1 MSEFKSLIV
10 ERRGNVLHVMLNDPA
25 SRNALSQQMVTEL
38 RAVAKLCTQD
48 ASARCVVLRGAN
60 RNFCAGGNFSD
71 FQQMM
76 RSAATEDNDPIASAN
91 REFGSL
97 LHEWSLLPQAVIVVV
112 EGAAIGGGLGLVAI
126 ADIVLA
132 EGSAQFAMPETS
144 LGLPPAQIAPFLAT
158 RIGQAQTRRLALTA
172 AKLDGWQALQVGLVT
187 EVAEGA
193 AELEFAL
200 TKAMRAILRNAPRAL
215 AATKAILRHHE
226 FGALDETLDFAAQQ
240 FARAMRNGDAVEGV
254 NAHVEKRAAAW
265 VELPLEGV

>member
-10 ERRGNVLHVMLNDPA
+10 ERRGNVLHVTLNDPV
-25 SRNALSQQMVTEL
+25 SRNALSQQMVGEL
-38 RAVAKLCTQD
+38 RAVAKQCTQD
-48 ASARCVVLRGAN
+48 ASVRCVVLRGAN

-76 RSAATEDNDPIASAN
+76 RSPAAEENDPITLAN

-97 LHEWSLLPQAVIVVV
+97 LQEWSLLPQAVIAVV

-126 ADIVLA
+126 GDIVLT

-144 LGLPPAQIAPFLAT
+144 LGIPPAQIAPFVAS

-172 AKLDGWQALQVGLVT
+172 AKLDGWQALQVGLVS

-200 TKAMRAILRNAPRAL
+200 TKTLRTILRNAPRAL
-215 AATKAILRHHE
+215 SATKAILRHHE

-240 FARAMRNGDAVEGV
+240 FARAMRNGDALEGV

-265 VELPLEGV
+265 VELPLEGL